1 MKLTEKINIITDYY
15 PFAESLNKR
24 LICDCK
30 DIDFIRNL
38 RTYDGKESNV
48 KALRSGWK
56 TTSPNIKKVSEWV
69 ITLIRNQLHK
79 THPYKCIE
87 TWLARYNEGDYTID
101 HDHRLTWY
109 SFVYF
114 VKFPK
119 GASPLVF
126 TTSGKEIKPEEGR
139 VVIFP
144 SIIRHH
150 VPKNKCN
157 DRIVLAGNIV

>member
-15 PFAESLNKR
+15 PFAESLNNR
-24 LICDCK
+24 LILDCENIQFSR
-30 DIDFIRNL
+30 DT
-38 RTYDGKESNV
+38 RTYDGGETNV

-56 TTSPNIKKVSEWV
+56 TSSIDIDKVKDWV
-69 ITLIRNQLHK
+69 ITILHNHFHK
-79 THPYKCIE
+79 THSYVCCE
-87 TWLARYNEGDYTID
+87 SWLARYYRGDFTQD

-114 VKFPK
+114 VKSPK
-119 GASPLVF
+119 GASPLIF
-126 TTSGKEIKPEEGR
+126 TTSGKKIKPDEGK

-144 SIIRHH
+144 SIMRHR